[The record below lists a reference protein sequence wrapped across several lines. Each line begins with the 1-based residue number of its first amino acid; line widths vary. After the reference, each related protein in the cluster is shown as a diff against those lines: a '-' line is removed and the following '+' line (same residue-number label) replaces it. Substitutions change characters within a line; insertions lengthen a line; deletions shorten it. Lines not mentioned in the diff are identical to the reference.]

1 MFYFHVLPKTVC
13 GWGFKITKV
22 AQMSN
27 WIIRLLQAFYSLSDS
42 GVRLRVLMG
51 MIPLKRRENICLP
64 LFGSRG
70 ELIQT
75 CINKKFQMHCCQR
88 WAQTGGKYVFHVI
101 PQLESRVKEHKDITN
116 TLYNLG
122 GEYRTELSLSW
133 IECQINLLLGLKQL
147 VWTLRQHLAT
157 DKCIWW
163 CLGREGCPMDLFS
176 THHCSPFVLLHCKIC
191 PQ

>member
-1 MFYFHVLPKTVC
+1 
-13 GWGFKITKV
+13 
-22 AQMSN
+22 MSN

-42 GVRLRVLMG
+42 GARLRVLMG

-101 PQLESRVKEHKDITN
+101 PQLESRVKEHRDITN

-122 GEYRTELSLSW
+122 VEYRTELSLSW
-133 IECQINLLLGLKQL
+133 IECQINLLLGMKQL
-147 VWTLRQHLAT
+147 NIEPTFGYRQMYLMMP
-157 DKCIWW
+157 
-163 CLGREGCPMDLFS
+163 GRGRVSYGP
-176 THHCSPFVLLHCKIC
+176 LLHTPLHSFCIITL
-191 PQ
+191 

>member
-1 MFYFHVLPKTVC
+1 ML
-13 GWGFKITKV
+13 
-22 AQMSN
+22 N

-42 GVRLRVLMG
+42 VARLRVLMG
-51 MIPLKRRENICLP
+51 MIRLKEGKIYVSHCLDP
-64 LFGSRG
+64 WG

-147 VWTLRQHLAT
+147 V
-157 DKCIWW
+157 
-163 CLGREGCPMDLFS
+163 
-176 THHCSPFVLLHCKIC
+176 
-191 PQ
+191 